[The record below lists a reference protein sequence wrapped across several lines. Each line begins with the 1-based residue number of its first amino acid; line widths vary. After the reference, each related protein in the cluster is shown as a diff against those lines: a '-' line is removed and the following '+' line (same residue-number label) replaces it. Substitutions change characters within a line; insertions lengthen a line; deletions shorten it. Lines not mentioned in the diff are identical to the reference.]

1 MTMSHLSR
9 AGKSRTSTVRMVR
22 PMPYRLRLAGRQG
35 RVVPQVSA
43 AGGIAAGVAGR
54 AAVVAPA
61 EAEAVG
67 PSNGLTFV
75 SKGVA

>member
-1 MTMSHLSR
+1 MTMNPLLR
-9 AGKSRTSTVRMVR
+9 AGKSQTSTVRMVR
-22 PMPYRLRLAGRQG
+22 RMPHRLRFAGRQD

-43 AGGIAAGVAGR
+43 GGGIAAGVAGR

-67 PSNGLTFV
+67 LSSGLIL
-75 SKGVA
+75 